1 MRSGTMVFTDHQI
14 YQTLMGIEARL
25 SELDKH
31 TATGLAG
38 LDASLKLHQQETRH
52 YRHGIL
58 SRLDA
63 VEKTLETFQTPSQAV
78 SFMPGLTAA
87 LTSPAVLRLL
97 LAAGMVLAGF
107 SIGEIGDMMARVP

>member
-1 MRSGTMVFTDHQI
+1 MDTQMASEHQM
-14 YQTLMGIEARL
+14 YQTLRDIEARL
-25 SELDKH
+25 AELDKH

-63 VEKTLETFQTPSQAV
+63 VEKAMETLRTSIPAA
-78 SFMPGLTAA
+78 SFMPGLTAIFM
-87 LTSPAVLRLL
+87 SPMMWRVLF
-97 LAAGMVLAGF
+97 AAGMAIAGY
-107 SIGEIGDMMARVP
+107 SLGEIGDMVSKMP